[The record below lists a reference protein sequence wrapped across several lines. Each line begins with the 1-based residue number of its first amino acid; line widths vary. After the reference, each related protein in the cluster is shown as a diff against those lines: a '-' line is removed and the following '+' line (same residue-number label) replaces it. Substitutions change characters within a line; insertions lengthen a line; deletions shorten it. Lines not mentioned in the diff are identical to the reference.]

1 MYRVRP
7 EPLVRYVPR
16 LPLLR
21 VDTVTDFIE
30 LATPLADDPLAAD
43 EVEEPHAATSSAV
56 AARTRPTLKAGH
68 LGV

>member
-16 LPLLR
+16 LPLR
-21 VDTVTDFIE
+21 VDTVADFIA
-30 LATPLADDPLAAD
+30 LATPVVDDPPAAD
-43 EVEEPHAATSSAV
+43 GDEEPHAATSSAV
-56 AARTRPTLKAGH
+56 AARTRPTLTAGH